1 MARIHYVGANGAE
14 LPLSELE
21 KEKLK
26 GQQLANDIAQTKLR
40 RLHEEVLE
48 KSEVRLVNETT
59 IIVLRQE
66 LMRAPSQAVTDL
78 RGFNLS
84 RELLFTIRMS
94 LDKTVRSLL
103 DKAEVSL
110 RRALKARGRFRRDG
124 RRRAAVEESHRQ
136 GGSKEGSR
144 QRKAPCGAKGGSVNM
159 IPIDELDRDLGRGL
173 TRKLSRHALTMTCR
187 GGARLAN
194 SSPRRRIERSGRTR
208 IVLVTVSRDVC
219 YVDIAADLLL
229 FRAGK
234 MR

>member
-26 GQQLANDIAQTKLR
+26 GQQLANDIAETKLR

-66 LMRAPSQAVTDL
+66 LMRAPAQAVTDL

-110 RRALKARGRFRRDG
+110 RRALNSPRDAFAEMVGVEQPSKKVIDKAARKKTRVNA
-124 RRRAAVEESHRQ
+124 RRRAV
-136 GGSKEGSR
+136 
-144 QRKAPCGAKGGSVNM
+144 RKV
-159 IPIDELDRDLGRGL
+159 
-173 TRKLSRHALTMTCR
+173 
-187 GGARLAN
+187 
-194 SSPRRRIERSGRTR
+194 
-208 IVLVTVSRDVC
+208 
-219 YVDIAADLLL
+219 AA
-229 FRAGK
+229 
-234 MR
+234 